1 MRERTVTLLCA
12 TGALALFLT
21 LFMRGNGS
29 MGPAEAPRPT
39 TEERGG
45 NGYHALLQW
54 LDVSNIRVVSHR
66 DRLYKLADR
75 AGLSR
80 TGNLLIVTLPAGV
93 TFWTSELRWV
103 DRWVRAGNTLLVVAA
118 LCDSPDWAAAH
129 GGVTVNDLNLL
140 TGLDF
145 VSGQRSVERS
155 PESVPFSSDVP
166 SGCTLIA
173 NRPHAYFNGVHRAVA
188 PTYEPAK
195 GWSVQLP
202 YDGFVFELAHG
213 RETGDGVLWTR
224 SLGAG
229 RILVVGLGSVFT
241 NRALG
246 MDDNAQLLANIV
258 SANLSGDGA
267 VVFDDAHQGL
277 SAEYDPAKFFHDTR
291 LYLTIGVAAVLW
303 MAWVAG
309 GTRLR
314 RSSVRV
320 AAPREVELV
329 RATGAFLARVLTP
342 TAAAR
347 RLFEHFLRRFPW
359 EMLERHPRLAPADLE
374 QLKSWHAAASASE
387 RVPLIRAHN
396 LIWRLTQQLES

>member
-12 TGALALFLT
+12 TGALVLFLT
-21 LFMRGNGS
+21 LFMRGNGLS
-29 MGPAEAPRPT
+29 GPAEPPRPT

-45 NGYHALLQW
+45 NGYHAALQW
-54 LDVSNIRVVSHR
+54 LDVSNIRVLSHR
-66 DRLYKLADR
+66 DRLYRLPDR

-80 TGNLLIVTLPAGV
+80 TGNLLIVTLPARV
-93 TFWTSELRWV
+93 AFWTSEFRWV
-103 DRWVRAGNTLLVVAA
+103 DRWVRAGNTLLVLAA
-118 LCDSPDWAAAH
+118 LCDSPDWAAAQ
-129 GGVTVNDLNLL
+129 GGVTVGDLNLL

-145 VSGQRSVERS
+145 VAVARAVTSG
-155 PESVPFSSDVP
+155 SSTS
-166 SGCTLIA
+166 SGCTLLA
-173 NRPHAYFNGVHRAVA
+173 NRPHAYFSGMRQAVA
-188 PTYEPAK
+188 PAVEPAK

-213 RETGDGVLWTR
+213 SETGDGVLWTR
-224 SLGAG
+224 PLGSG
-229 RILVVGLGSVFT
+229 RIIVIGLGSVFT

-246 MDDNAQLLANIV
+246 MSDNAQLLANIV
-258 SANLSGDGA
+258 SANLSADGV

-277 SAEYDPAKFFHDTR
+277 SAGYDPAKFFHDTR
-291 LYLTIGVAAVLW
+291 LYLTIGVAALLW
-303 MAWVAG
+303 LAWVVG

-320 AAPREVELV
+320 AAPREADLV

-342 TAAAR
+342 AAAAR

-359 EMLERHPRLAPADLE
+359 EMLERHPRLAPADLQ

-387 RVPLIRAHN
+387 RVPLVRAHN
-396 LIWRLTQQLES
+396 LMWRLTRQLES